1 MESRLPPSA
10 RHATRPTLRPCI
22 RRGTVGYRMGMPRS
36 FRTSLPAAL
45 LLLVLSAC
53 GGGGDIYED
62 GSSSSGDG
70 AKTSSSPSVEAT
82 ASSAAKSCQG
92 IIGSGAVEDIQAIWD
107 KYKNNDTPFTTA
119 DAKKMHDALDRL
131 AKAGDNAAP
140 KIREDVVKLVADV
153 GSQIDSRV
161 KIEGLGKVAPRES
174 IQREINALCR

>member
-10 RHATRPTLRPCI
+10 RRATRASLRPCI
-22 RRGTVGYRMGMPRS
+22 RRGPVGYRMGMPRT
-36 FRTSLPAAL
+36 FRTSLPAV
-45 LLLVLSAC
+45 LLLVLAAC
-53 GGGGDIYED
+53 GGGGGIYED

-70 AKTSSSPSVEAT
+70 GKTSTSPSVEAT
-82 ASSAAKSCQG
+82 ASSVAKSCQG
-92 IIGSGAVEDIQAIWD
+92 IIGSGAVEDIQAVWD

-119 DAKKMHDALDRL
+119 DAKKMRDALDRL

-174 IQREINALCR
+174 IQPEINALCR